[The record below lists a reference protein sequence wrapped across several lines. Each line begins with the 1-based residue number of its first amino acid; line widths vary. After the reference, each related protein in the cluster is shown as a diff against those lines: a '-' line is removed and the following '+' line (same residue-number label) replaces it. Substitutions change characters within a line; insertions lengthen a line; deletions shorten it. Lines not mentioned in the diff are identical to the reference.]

1 MLERLHALQKEMH
14 EEYLKE
20 EALKAEDQ
28 QRHFSMFGSPNKS
41 PAGSSFS
48 SPKGRNSKVSPTK
61 GDKLKSPD
69 KATTRKGYSDSENL
83 EEDKNERRGS
93 FNKKIKEETGQD
105 RTTNGSLKDGNRA
118 STGEDCRSSET
129 GAEKSDSQIPCS
141 SKDIEPL
148 PGEAT
153 GNGPFHN
160 QETGEKVVSQ
170 NGANGEKGSVD
181 SDNIARNETYK
192 NGTVKGSDSEDEVRQ
207 EDITVEER
215 RARLKRTLSPSYY
228 SEDVFR
234 LKKQR
239 VKDDSFMR
247 K

>member
-1 MLERLHALQKEMH
+1 MH

-20 EALKAEDQ
+20 EASKAEDQ
-28 QRHFSMFGSPNKS
+28 QRHFPMFGSPNKS
-41 PAGSSFS
+41 SAGSSFS
-48 SPKGRNSKVSPTK
+48 SPKGKNFKVSPTK

-69 KATTRKGYSDSENL
+69 KTATSKAYSDSENV
-83 EEDKNERRGS
+83 EKVDKNERRES
-93 FNKKIKEETGQD
+93 FSKKIKEETGQD
-105 RTTNGSLKDGNRA
+105 RATNGALKDGNSA
-118 STGEDCRSSET
+118 NTGEDCRYSET
-129 GAEKSDSQIPCS
+129 GAEKSDNQIPCS
-141 SKDIEPL
+141 SKDLEPL

-153 GNGPFHN
+153 GNGHIHN
-160 QETGEKVVSQ
+160 QQTGEKVVSQ
-170 NGANGEKGSVD
+170 NGANEKGGVD
-181 SDNIARNETYK
+181 SENVAQNETNK
-192 NGTVKGSDSEDEVRQ
+192 NGTVEGSDSEDEVRQ

-239 VKDDSFMR
+239 VKDDSFMC